1 VCECAADA
9 ATESYCCLNI
19 HVQKHLLAVPLLVLF
34 LTWRGLMVVVAGF
47 SYQLP
52 TSCLVVMY
60 TRKELLAAAPSF
72 SY

>member
-19 HVQKHLLAVPLLVLF
+19 HVKKHLLAVPLLVL
-34 LTWRGLMVVVAGF
+34 LAWRGLMVVVAGF
-47 SYQLP
+47 SCQLP

-60 TRKELLAAAPSF
+60 TREELLAAAPSF